1 MNKLNQEKKILL
13 SGVKP
18 TNRAHIGTYFGAM
31 KQFVDLQNEYENY
44 IFIADYHAL
53 NQLKDPKELK
63 EYSWNLILDYLA
75 IGLDPNK
82 TVLFK
87 QSDVPQVCELQWI
100 FNCLLPMPYLE
111 RAHAYKDAVSKN
123 REINMGLFCYPVLMA
138 ADILIYDAD
147 LVPVGEDQKQHLEMT
162 TDLAGKFNNVYGDTF
177 KLPKPYIMPA
187 MLIAGTD
194 GEKMSKSKNNMIGLF
209 EDEESLRKKIMSIK
223 TDSKSVED
231 KKHSEE
237 DNIFALH
244 KLFSRKMIDEL
255 RDRYEQGGIGYK
267 ESKEILLAN
276 ILKYTAGFRA
286 KRAELE
292 KDEDYVLG
300 VLEAGAKKAGAKAD
314 AKMAQ
319 VKSAIGVR

>member
-1 MNKLNQEKKILL
+1 MHQEKKILL
-13 SGVKP
+13 SGIKP
-18 TNRAHIGTYFGAM
+18 TNRLHIGNYFGAM

-53 NQLKDPKELK
+53 NQLKNAEEMRD
-63 EYSWNLILDYLA
+63 YTWNIILDYLA

-82 TVLFK
+82 SVLFK
-87 QSDVPQVCELQWI
+87 QSAVPQVCELQWI

-111 RAHAYKDAVSKN
+111 RAHAYKDAVAKN
-123 REINMGLFCYPVLMA
+123 KEINMGLFCYPVLMA

-162 TDLAGKFNNVYGDTF
+162 KELANKFNHAFQPIF
-177 KLPKPYIMPA
+177 KEPKAHIMQE
-187 MLIAGTD
+187 MMIKGTD
-194 GEKMSKSKNNMIGLF
+194 GEKMSKSKNNTIGLF
-209 EDEESLRKKIMSIK
+209 DDEATLRKKIMSIK
-223 TDSKSVED
+223 TDSKGVED

-237 DNIFALH
+237 DNVFYFH

-267 ESKEILLAN
+267 ESKEILITN
-276 ILKYTAGFRA
+276 ILKYTEGFRT

-292 KDEDYVLG
+292 KDEDFVLG
-300 VLEAGAKKAGAKAD
+300 VLEEGAKKASTKAD

-319 VKSAIGVR
+319 VKEAIGVKL

>member
-223 TDSKSVED
+223 TDSKGVED

-255 RDRYEQGGIGYK
+255 RDRYEHGGIGYK

-300 VLEAGAKKAGAKAD
+300 VLETGAKKAGAKAD

>member
-1 MNKLNQEKKILL
+1 MDKAKKILL

-44 IFIADYHAL
+44 IFIADYHAI
-53 NQLKDPKELK
+53 NQLKDPELVRD
-63 EYSWNLILDYLA
+63 YTWNLILDYLA
-75 IGLDPNK
+75 VGLDPKK

-111 RAHAYKDAVSKN
+111 RAHAYKDAIAKR
-123 REINMGLFCYPVLMA
+123 REVNMGLFCYPVLMA

-147 LVPVGEDQKQHLEMT
+147 LVPVGSDQKQHLEMAAE
-162 TDLAGKFNNVYGDTF
+162 LANKFNNAYKPLF
-177 KLPKPYIMPA
+177 KIPKPKIMDE
-187 MLIAGTD
+187 MLILGTD

-209 EDEESLRKKIMSIK
+209 EDEDVLRKKIMSIK
-223 TDSKSVED
+223 TDSKGVMD

-237 DNIFALH
+237 DNVFAYH
-244 KLFSRKMIDEL
+244 KLFSRKMLDEL

-276 ILKYTAGFRA
+276 MLRYTAGFRA

-292 KDEDYVLG
+292 KDPDYVRG
-300 VLEAGAKKAGAKAD
+300 VLEDGAKRAAAKAD
-314 AKMAQ
+314 AKMAE
-319 VKSAIGVR
+319 VKEAIGVK